1 MVPHSTSAANHT
13 CKDDTHMHIYTNAHT
28 HTLKQMHVRV
38 CPMLLL
44 WEDHGRTLDSLNTIH
59 WIQAHT
65 DTHKGNDTPEV
76 SQVNY
81 M

>member
-13 CKDDTHMHIYTNAHT
+13 CKDDTHMHMYTNAHT
-28 HTLKQMHVRV
+28 HTQANARLSVSNAAVMGRSWQNTR
-38 CPMLLL
+38 LL
-44 WEDHGRTLDSLNTIH
+44 EHNTLDPS
-59 WIQAHT
+59 AHRH
-65 DTHKGNDTPEV
+65 THKGNDTPEV